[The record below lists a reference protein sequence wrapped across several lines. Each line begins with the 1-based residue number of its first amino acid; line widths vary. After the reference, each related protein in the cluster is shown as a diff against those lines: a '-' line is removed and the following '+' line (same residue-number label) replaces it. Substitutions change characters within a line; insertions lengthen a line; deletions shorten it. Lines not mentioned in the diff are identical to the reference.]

1 MAFSPLECGSMALDH
16 SQTPDIRLFQLIGAE
31 INMNWALQLRK
42 YVIQLTNKTVTTG
55 PNA

>member
-42 YVIQLTNKTVTTG
+42 YVIQLTNKTVATG